1 MEKVTDCKHTYW
13 EEAIK
18 QYYKWQECKHKKA

>member
-1 MEKVTDCKHTYW
+1 MKKVTDCKQTYW

-18 QYYKWQECKHKKA
+18 QYFRIQEWKRKKA

>member
-18 QYYKWQECKHKKA
+18 QYYKWQEGKRKKG